1 MTQTG
6 LPDAVIEKLE
16 NVFSDYDEI
25 VAVLLYGSRAKGTF
39 RNGSDID
46 LKVIAPHWTHS
57 DLSRLVTELDDLNL
71 PWMLDVQLDHLI
83 ELPALREHI
92 ERVGITIYS
101 NEK

>member
-6 LPDAVIEKLE
+6 LPDAVIEHL
-16 NVFSDYDEI
+16 NRVFSRHDEI
-25 VAVLLYGSRAKGTF
+25 AKVLLYGSRAKGTF

-46 LKVIAPHWTHS
+46 LTVIAPHWTHS

-71 PWMLDVQLDHLI
+71 PWMLDVQLDHHI

-92 ERVGITIYS
+92 ERVGVKIYS